1 MNIITEQGFFMH
13 KQIMQYKR
21 QLIKEIRAILKPKMW
36 ESGFIKNPFP
46 RQENEERKYLKV
58 YVWPA
63 RKNGDPII
71 YKNQKF
77 EFEIEGFTEEGV
89 ITDSYST
96 IATKDFNEFH
106 YEEIVWIH
114 KIASEKVK

>member
-1 MNIITEQGFFMH
+1 MGFFMH

-21 QLIKEIRAILKPKMW
+21 KLIKEIRDILKPKMW

-58 YVWPA
+58 YTWGE
-63 RKNGDPII
+63 RKNGDVIL
-71 YKNQKF
+71 YKNKDF
-77 EFEIEGFTEEGV
+77 NFEIEGFTEEGV

-96 IATKDFNEFH
+96 IATKDFKDFH
-106 YEEIVWIH
+106 YEEIVWIR
-114 KIASEKVK
+114 KIAEKVK